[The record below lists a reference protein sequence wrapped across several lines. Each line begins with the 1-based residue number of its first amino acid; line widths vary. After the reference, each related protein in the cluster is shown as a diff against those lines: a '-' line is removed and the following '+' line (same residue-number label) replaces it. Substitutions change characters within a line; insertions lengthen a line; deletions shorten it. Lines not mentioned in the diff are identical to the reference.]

1 MNAKSA
7 SALLVAVLLSSS
19 AFVGAAAAEP
29 GATLELRPGGPGS
42 ETATYVATAEV
53 DQSGIGALDSFEMR
67 LGAAGVRVPSVP
79 PRAVEVAGIDRG
91 ADQPGTEVDVSV
103 REELSGVSVHGD
115 IVEVYFDGTN
125 QLEAG
130 DELVLVIEGVPTPPP
145 GTHAIPVGINE
156 PAERDLMNATVTVPA
171 SGDAATT
178 AGGTATSAATEAG
191 GDETGADV
199 PIVDAETTT
208 DQAEPI
214 DLTSSPVPGF
224 GPVAAAVAVLAAAA
238 CAARASRRR

>member
-7 SALLVAVLLSSS
+7 SVLLVAALLSSS

-29 GATLELRPGGPGS
+29 GAALEIRPGGPGS
-42 ETATYVATAEV
+42 ETATYVATVEV
-53 DQSGIGALDSFEMR
+53 DRSGIGTLDSFEMR
-67 LGAAGVRVPSVP
+67 LGAAGVSVSSVP

-103 REELSGVSVHGD
+103 REDLSGVSVHGNT
-115 IVEVYFDGTN
+115 VEVYFDGTN

-130 DELVLVIEGVPTPPP
+130 DELVLVISGVPTPPP
-145 GTHAIPVGINE
+145 GTQTIPVGINE
-156 PAERDLMNATVTVPA
+156 PTERDLMNATVTVPA
-171 SGDAATT
+171 SGGAATT
-178 AGGTATSAATEAG
+178 AGGTATSVATADG
-191 GDETGADV
+191 GDETGAG
-199 PIVDAETTT
+199 AETTT
-208 DQAEPI
+208 DRAEPM

-238 CAARASRRR
+238 CAARTSRRR